1 MVKVSWFRYQH
12 YLVPLPCCFSKD
24 PLKREILDIYF
35 TTHFRFCSFRNTS
48 AMRSI
53 FVRKYSKFNQAFKNA
68 ETNCGKFVFSGIV
81 ASEFAI

>member
-1 MVKVSWFRYQH
+1 MVKVPWFRYQH
-12 YLVPLPCCFSKD
+12 YLVPLSCCFSKD

-35 TTHFRFCSFRNTS
+35 TTYFRFCNFRNTS